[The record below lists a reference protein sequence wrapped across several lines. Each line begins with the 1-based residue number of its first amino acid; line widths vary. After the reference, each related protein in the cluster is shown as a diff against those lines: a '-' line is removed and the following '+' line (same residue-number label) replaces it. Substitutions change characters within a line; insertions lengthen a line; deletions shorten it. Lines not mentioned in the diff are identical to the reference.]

1 MFFKINDK
9 LAIGAENY
17 RTSRSWGHKAHLY
30 RVRTPEYND
39 ELIES
44 DKIRYYNR
52 TWEAYEFQSIM
63 YSLIDK
69 ALKHKVITQAE
80 YDTCY
85 EFIKNYTEP
94 SRFNRVAMIAKMGE
108 LLTENQAQA
117 NDWKARMLKAGIGE
131 ALDMPAD
138 WSTLSED
145 EKQSRL
151 DKAIQALA

>member
-1 MFFKINDK
+1 MYFKINDK

-30 RVRTPEYND
+30 RVRTPEQSD
-39 ELIES
+39 LHIES

-63 YSLIDK
+63 YSLVDK

-85 EFIKNYTEP
+85 EFIKTYQEP
-94 SRFNRVAMIAKMGE
+94 SRFAHVAMIARMGDV
-108 LLTENQAQA
+108 LTNNQTQA
-117 NDWKARMLKAGIGE
+117 NDWKARTLRAGIGE

-138 WSTLSED
+138 WSQLSED

-151 DKAIQALA
+151 DQAIQALA